1 MEFLGLHYFNIRIYC
16 NIDYAFLVNMRNFIL
31 IDFIPKDSHT
41 ILGCEDMEISVE
53 DDERTLTMVEDLCSE
68 DVHVAENSSC
78 CSPAPLADDD
88 RDAAAAAALLADISS
103 KSVKENKEKVLTEL
117 EEAMKKLTVVNA
129 GLGEFFTIQ
138 QKSRFLVSKEKL
150 LELAGVAKLLLMTT
164 HVERN

>member
-1 MEFLGLHYFNIRIYC
+1 M
-16 NIDYAFLVNMRNFIL
+16 
-31 IDFIPKDSHT
+31 K
-41 ILGCEDMEISVE
+41 ISVE

-88 RDAAAAAALLADISS
+88 RDAAAAAAAALLADISS
-103 KSVKENKEKVLTEL
+103 KSVKENKEKVLITEL

-150 LELAGVAKLLLMTT
+150 LELVGVAKLLLMTT

>member
-1 MEFLGLHYFNIRIYC
+1 M
-16 NIDYAFLVNMRNFIL
+16 
-31 IDFIPKDSHT
+31 K
-41 ILGCEDMEISVE
+41 ISVE

-68 DVHVAENSSC
+68 DVHVAENSSR

-88 RDAAAAAALLADISS
+88 RDAAAAAAAAALLADISS
-103 KSVKENKEKVLTEL
+103 KSVKENKEKVLITEL

-150 LELAGVAKLLLMTT
+150 LELVGVAKLLLMTT

>member
-1 MEFLGLHYFNIRIYC
+1 
-16 NIDYAFLVNMRNFIL
+16 
-31 IDFIPKDSHT
+31 
-41 ILGCEDMEISVE
+41 MEISVE

-68 DVHVAENSSC
+68 DVHVAENSSR

-88 RDAAAAAALLADISS
+88 RDAAAAAAAAALLADISS
-103 KSVKENKEKVLTEL
+103 KSVKENKEKVLITEL

-150 LELAGVAKLLLMTT
+150 LELVGVAKLLLMTT
-164 HVERN
+164 HMWKGTELQHSGSWNCH

>member
-1 MEFLGLHYFNIRIYC
+1 
-16 NIDYAFLVNMRNFIL
+16 
-31 IDFIPKDSHT
+31 
-41 ILGCEDMEISVE
+41 MEISVE

-88 RDAAAAAALLADISS
+88 RDEAAAAALLADISS
-103 KSVKENKEKVLTEL
+103 KSVKENKEKVLITEL

-150 LELAGVAKLLLMTT
+150 LELVGVAKLLLMTT

>member
-1 MEFLGLHYFNIRIYC
+1 M
-16 NIDYAFLVNMRNFIL
+16 
-31 IDFIPKDSHT
+31 
-41 ILGCEDMEISVE
+41 
-53 DDERTLTMVEDLCSE
+53 
-68 DVHVAENSSC
+68 
-78 CSPAPLADDD
+78 
-88 RDAAAAAALLADISS
+88 LADISS
-103 KSVKENKEKVLTEL
+103 KIVKENKEKVLTEL